1 MHCPRTSERAA
12 LVAYLFGLGVGA
24 ATIIGLIPPVTNLIR
39 MLI

>member
-12 LVAYLFGLGVGA
+12 LAAYLLGLGVGA